1 MGALG
6 LDAVDWAGVSGR
18 YSSFT
23 DAKHNVVQ
31 GGCHLALPVGRKRGV
46 SPPRSQRNALPDEA
60 AVERQ
65 PLTDSL
71 TTAKLWAWLNNT
83 ARNIPMWNW

>member
-46 SPPRSQRNALPDEA
+46 SRHVRSVMRCLMRPPSNGNL
-60 AVERQ
+60 
-65 PLTDSL
+65 
-71 TTAKLWAWLNNT
+71 
-83 ARNIPMWNW
+83 